1 MTWGPLEF
9 LVLTFPGPAPGKD
22 AANALTPLRRSGGVE
37 VVDTLLV
44 AKGPDGTV
52 RTTELADLPEF
63 HDLTSQHDLIAVQD
77 AEEVAAGLDPGT
89 CALAVLVEHSWA
101 KEAAAT
107 IKSVGGRLAA
117 SIRIPADHVP
127 EKT

>member
-9 LVLTFPGPAPGKD
+9 LVLSFPGPAPGKG
-22 AANALTPLRRSGGVE
+22 AVSALTPLRAGGVE

-44 AKGPDGTV
+44 TKAPDGTV
-52 RTTELADLPEF
+52 QTTELADLPEF
-63 HDLTSQHDLIAVQD
+63 HDLTSEHDLIAVED

-107 IKSVGGRLAA
+107 IKRAGGRLAA
-117 SIRIPADHVP
+117 SIRIPADHIP